1 MFILFIA
8 FISRNDTS
16 TLGHTSRQTIL
27 LLSAFPLSDITM
39 YLTYNTPIV
48 KLLTQN
54 LLDVILQF
62 NSTAAGTTQ
71 LDSPEELLRQRL
83 SFLSELLMLC
93 KSSADCKDKPERAL
107 LLREALLK
115 ALLEDI
121 FQGYFEVELMS
132 IRNSRIVASTR
143 VLRLIITQL
152 LACPASPLIDL
163 IATFICG
170 ETTRQPLL
178 FPTLLSRL
186 NNNSNE
192 VSIATMQLFDVLLKA
207 QHPAVLTHL
216 LPKVEAVESVE
227 SREFFSIFSSSFS
240 KPLPNHDRLQYGE
253 TSLYQQDVE
262 YIAAIAQR
270 CRQAR
275 EETPSSSASD
285 SSFLSVLLTRAQM
298 LLRQPMEVNL
308 EVTQLVTTIAT
319 IAPLALFETLFIIPE
334 SPISFTRELS
344 RVWEKAVNRSN
355 EVLNFNQYLVMTE
368 TNLNICDHKNA
379 LKREDRLSVDVTFN
393 QFMEGYVV
401 LREFLTELSC
411 VVMMRSS
418 QVFCD

>member
-132 IRNSRIVASTR
+132 IRYYFVHFMIPRNSRIVASTR

-344 RVWEKAVNRSN
+344 RVRKDS
-355 EVLNFNQYLVMTE
+355 LN
-368 TNLNICDHKNA
+368 NL
-379 LKREDRLSVDVTFN
+379 
-393 QFMEGYVV
+393 
-401 LREFLTELSC
+401 
-411 VVMMRSS
+411 
-418 QVFCD
+418 

>member
-1 MFILFIA
+1 MICEKLCNDPVLINAFFIRTEEDTESSTTIKASFPLVEPLIPHMFILFIA

-27 LLSAFPLSDITM
+27 LLSDFPLSDITM

-132 IRNSRIVASTR
+132 IRYYFVHFMIPRNSRIVASTR

-344 RVWEKAVNRSN
+344 RVRKDS
-355 EVLNFNQYLVMTE
+355 LN
-368 TNLNICDHKNA
+368 NL
-379 LKREDRLSVDVTFN
+379 
-393 QFMEGYVV
+393 
-401 LREFLTELSC
+401 
-411 VVMMRSS
+411 
-418 QVFCD
+418 

>member
-1 MFILFIA
+1 MICEKLCNDPVLINAFFIRTEEDAESSTTIKASFPLVEPLIPHMFVLFIPLTC
-8 FISRNDTS
+8 RNDTS
-16 TLGHTSRQTIL
+16 SLGHTSRQTIL

-39 YLTYNTPIV
+39 YLTHNTPIV

-62 NSTAAGTTQ
+62 DSTAAGTTQ

-83 SFLSELLMLC
+83 SFLSELLLLC

-115 ALLEDI
+115 ALLEDV
-121 FQGYFEVELMS
+121 FQGFFEVELMS
-132 IRNSRIVASTR
+132 IRYDIFHSMIPRNSRIVASTR

-186 NNNSNE
+186 NNNSCE
-192 VSIATMQLFDVLLKA
+192 VSIATMQLFDVLLKT
-207 QHPAVLTHL
+207 QHPAILAHL
-216 LPKVEAVESVE
+216 LPNMETVKTVE
-227 SREFFSIFSSSFS
+227 SREFYSIFSSSFS
-240 KPLPNHDRLQYGE
+240 KPLPNHDRLPYDE
-253 TSLYQQDVE
+253 SSLYQQDVE
-262 YIAAIAQR
+262 YIAAVAQR

-275 EETPSSSASD
+275 EEPSLCPVSE
-285 SSFLSVLLTRAQM
+285 SSFLSVLLTRTQM

-308 EVTQLVTTIAT
+308 EVTQLVTTVAT
-319 IAPLALFETLFIIPE
+319 VAPLALFESLFIIPE
-334 SPISFTRELS
+334 SSMSFTRELS
-344 RVWEKAVNRSN
+344 RVEMDG
-355 EVLNFNQYLVMTE
+355 LF
-368 TNLNICDHKNA
+368 D
-379 LKREDRLSVDVTFN
+379 
-393 QFMEGYVV
+393 G
-401 LREFLTELSC
+401 
-411 VVMMRSS
+411 
-418 QVFCD
+418 

>member
-1 MFILFIA
+1 MICEKLCNDTVLINAFFIRTEEDTESSTTIKASFPLVEPLIPHMFILVIA

-132 IRNSRIVASTR
+132 IRYYFVHFMIPRNSRIVASTR

-344 RVWEKAVNRSN
+344 RVRKDS
-355 EVLNFNQYLVMTE
+355 LN
-368 TNLNICDHKNA
+368 NL
-379 LKREDRLSVDVTFN
+379 
-393 QFMEGYVV
+393 
-401 LREFLTELSC
+401 
-411 VVMMRSS
+411 
-418 QVFCD
+418 

>member
-1 MFILFIA
+1 MICEKLCNDPVLINAFFIRTEEDTESSTTIKASFPLVEPLIPHMFILFIA

-132 IRNSRIVASTR
+132 IRYYFVHFMIPRNSRIVASTR

-344 RVWEKAVNRSN
+344 RVRKDS
-355 EVLNFNQYLVMTE
+355 LN
-368 TNLNICDHKNA
+368 NL
-379 LKREDRLSVDVTFN
+379 
-393 QFMEGYVV
+393 
-401 LREFLTELSC
+401 
-411 VVMMRSS
+411 
-418 QVFCD
+418 

>member
-1 MFILFIA
+1 MICEKLCNDPVLINAFFIRTEEDTESSTTIKASFPLVEPLIPHMFILFIA

-132 IRNSRIVASTR
+132 IRYYFVHFMIPRNSRIVASTR

-152 LACPASPLIDL
+152 LECPASPLIDL

-344 RVWEKAVNRSN
+344 RVRKDS
-355 EVLNFNQYLVMTE
+355 LN
-368 TNLNICDHKNA
+368 NL
-379 LKREDRLSVDVTFN
+379 
-393 QFMEGYVV
+393 
-401 LREFLTELSC
+401 
-411 VVMMRSS
+411 
-418 QVFCD
+418 

>member
-1 MFILFIA
+1 MICEKLCNDPVLINAFFIRTEEDTESSTTIKASFPLVEPLIPHMFILFIA

-39 YLTYNTPIV
+39 YLTYNTPLV

-132 IRNSRIVASTR
+132 IRYYFVHFMIPRNSRIVASTR

-344 RVWEKAVNRSN
+344 RVRKDS
-355 EVLNFNQYLVMTE
+355 LN
-368 TNLNICDHKNA
+368 NL
-379 LKREDRLSVDVTFN
+379 
-393 QFMEGYVV
+393 
-401 LREFLTELSC
+401 
-411 VVMMRSS
+411 
-418 QVFCD
+418 

>member
-1 MFILFIA
+1 MICEKLCNDPVLINAFFIRTEEDTESSTTIKASFPLVEPLIPHMFILFIA

-71 LDSPEELLRQRL
+71 LDSPEEFLRQRL

-132 IRNSRIVASTR
+132 IRYYFVHFMIPRNSRIVASTR

-344 RVWEKAVNRSN
+344 RVRKDS
-355 EVLNFNQYLVMTE
+355 LN
-368 TNLNICDHKNA
+368 NL
-379 LKREDRLSVDVTFN
+379 
-393 QFMEGYVV
+393 
-401 LREFLTELSC
+401 
-411 VVMMRSS
+411 
-418 QVFCD
+418 

>member
-132 IRNSRIVASTR
+132 IRYYFVHFMIPRNSRIVASTR

-275 EETPSSSASD
+275 AETPSSSASD

-344 RVWEKAVNRSN
+344 RVRKDS
-355 EVLNFNQYLVMTE
+355 LN
-368 TNLNICDHKNA
+368 NL
-379 LKREDRLSVDVTFN
+379 
-393 QFMEGYVV
+393 
-401 LREFLTELSC
+401 
-411 VVMMRSS
+411 
-418 QVFCD
+418 

>member
-1 MFILFIA
+1 MICEKLCNDPVLINAFFIRTEEDTESSTAIKASFPLVEPLIPHMFILVIA

-132 IRNSRIVASTR
+132 IRYYFVHFMIPRNSRIVASTR

-344 RVWEKAVNRSN
+344 RVRKDS
-355 EVLNFNQYLVMTE
+355 LN
-368 TNLNICDHKNA
+368 NL
-379 LKREDRLSVDVTFN
+379 
-393 QFMEGYVV
+393 
-401 LREFLTELSC
+401 
-411 VVMMRSS
+411 
-418 QVFCD
+418 